1 LSGCVQL
8 NLRFFNSASAKIM
21 AVSGRKN
28 FEIAS
33 EKLVEVLASAP
44 VSVKSEEKKNENNEL
59 NKEKGQFQ
67 VVLPDQIH

>member
-1 LSGCVQL
+1 
-8 NLRFFNSASAKIM
+8 M
-21 AVSGRKN
+21 AVSGRKKL
-28 FEIAS
+28 EIAS

>member
-1 LSGCVQL
+1 
-8 NLRFFNSASAKIM
+8 M